1 VKYGPPLEV
10 GLHASYTVPVEN
22 DEGVFIQQRSQEV
35 GLENLATLSLIHGET
50 LDPKCRYN

>member
-10 GLHASYTVPVEN
+10 GLHASYTVPVGK

-35 GLENLATLSLIHGET
+35 RLENLSTLYLIHGGT
-50 LDPKCRYN
+50 LDPKCGYN